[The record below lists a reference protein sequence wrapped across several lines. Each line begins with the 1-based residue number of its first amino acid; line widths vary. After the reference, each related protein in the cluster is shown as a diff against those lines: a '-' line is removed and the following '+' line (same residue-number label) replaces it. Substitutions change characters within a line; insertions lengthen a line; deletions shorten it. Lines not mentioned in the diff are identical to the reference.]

1 MFLETGTCHRPKWES
16 DINVRYRV
24 SILAFYLFQEDL
36 TGLVKGLRNIDE
48 SIEPITEQSGRFI
61 FAVFKIKR
69 TIHPM
74 TYTHVY
80 L

>member
-1 MFLETGTCHRPKWES
+1 MSSTKEEA
-16 DINVRYRV
+16 DINVRYGV
-24 SILAFYLFQEDL
+24 SILAFYLFQEYL
-36 TGLVKGLRNIDE
+36 TGLVKGLRNMDE

-61 FAVFKIKR
+61 FSVFKIKR
-69 TIHPM
+69 KIYPV